1 MNRTLQAIV
10 IGVTLAF
17 FLYRV
22 NMGIYQAERTLSQGE
37 TVYLELAPVDPRS
50 LIQGDYMALSYAL
63 EQDLLTI
70 VNEIPRG
77 QVVVTLDADGVARFA
92 RLHQGESL
100 APDERLVQFRV
111 TRDVSARVGV
121 NSFFFQEGLGEVY
134 AEARYAEIRLT
145 VDGTVMLV
153 DLVDENRQRFAFP

>member
-10 IGVTLAF
+10 IAVTLAF

-22 NMGIYQAERTLSQGE
+22 NVGIYQAERTLSQGE

-63 EQDLLTI
+63 EQDLFAI

-100 APDERLVQFRV
+100 APDERLVQFREI
-111 TRDVSARVGV
+111 SNGNARVGV
-121 NSFFFQEGLGEVY
+121 DSFFFQEGLGEVY
-134 AEARYAEIRLT
+134 ADARYAEVRLT
-145 VDGTVMLV
+145 ADGTVMLV